1 MRTRGLMERL
11 LQQAVDAGKLDIDDV
26 PRAGVQFIS
35 LIKGDMMMRRMF
47 GCADCAQAYAKEV
60 EENARAGVA
69 MFLRA
74 YAPRA

>member
-1 MRTRGLMERL
+1 M
-11 LQQAVDAGKLDIDDV
+11 
-26 PRAGVQFIS
+26 S

-47 GCADCAQAYAKEV
+47 GCADCVQTYAREV

-74 YAPRA
+74 YAPR